1 MTSGSAIPV
10 VFGVNPASLKLGYAG
25 MGFSHF
31 HAAAPCCPTRS
42 MLMTGT
48 DHLLTGLAADFNY
61 AFPEIKDTNGISD
74 PWLTTTSVYIGLTA
88 VSLLYPNHCAMRDT
102 IPL

>member
-1 MTSGSAIPV
+1 
-10 VFGVNPASLKLGYAG
+10 
-25 MGFSHF
+25 
-31 HAAAPCCPTRS
+31 

-48 DHLLTGLAADFNY
+48 VHPLTGVAAEFNY